1 MKLAPPQ
8 RVNLLYSSVL
18 IALLAFSGTSFAQYG
33 DENGKLI
40 LSEVDSLPDDTYTGW
55 RVEAG
60 RDKVDLVGG
69 EVTIT
74 VKETAGKITTQDNAN
89 FNGADVGYAVDSS
102 ESISLLENSVNLS
115 RISSSKIS
123 QINGSFLLDVS
134 FGGAL
139 GSRLSTS
146 VDGNKAKIDEFEVVT
161 VESLSGAQVYSGGL
175 KDKNTDG
182 NVTVTNNS
190 VTVTDSEKLNTSI
203 YGFSHGI
210 KGAYV
215 QIVDGQIRSSDWSTL
230 NVLIVNN
237 AVNIE
242 NSDIQADTKS
252 EYTTWIS
259 GGTLDFYAIN
269 STAASNKSAV
279 SLKGNKNYIKGE
291 SQIIGNAS
299 VYGANVKFDKG
310 ADGRNFS
317 ISENELRITDKSSVD
332 VTGFISG
339 SMVDYFTTMNAI
351 PTIEAT
357 GNIVEI
363 SDSMV
368 KSSSNDTKGFLS
380 GAFAYAHNVY
390 GTNQVFARS
399 PDITVNCNAVV
410 AKSSK
415 ITSSVYGGFASSQG
429 GGENKMNDWEDS
441 GFNNHDDSKSSYG
454 MNAGSVIAENNIVSL
469 SEETTVTGDVYGSY
483 VESNAMAGQFLTI
496 FNNDTTTAGDVV
508 SSNNQVNITNSTVNG
523 NVYGGYAWSHGTE
536 AEDEDYKTA
545 KLDSGNATAS
555 NNTLTLTGGSITGD
569 VYGGYALSE
578 SLNDGTVGKMSAD
591 NNIVLIGNK
600 VNLSQ
605 ANLYGSNL
613 TADKTSGN
621 TLNVDGA
628 IGEVASISNFNN
640 LTFKNLQW
648 SEAESSLVVN
658 DGDLSQT
665 SIAIEGGVAV
675 TGELPKDKAQ
685 MTVLEDTSSSLG
697 ITDINLGN
705 SKEVT
710 LFNESTAAQES
721 AQISVDESGN
731 VILKVGGEETI
742 TPTEQTRLLAENR
755 SVAVSFASL
764 ANDLIP
770 EVLESIDNQEEGLK
784 TFALIEGFDVKF
796 DVNSD
801 LDVSGWYGLF
811 GAGGSN
817 RFNNATLL
825 SAAFFELG
833 HGNYN
838 TNNTFNEET
847 FTGDGKIDNYALGL
861 ALRYKW
867 DNNLYVDTGVKGGRL
882 DTEMDR
888 ALRNIHG
895 EYFDI
900 DSDSYYWSAH
910 LGLGKVFKVSDH
922 GSLDVYGRYY
932 YTHTGGESSQVGID
946 RYEADSITSHR
957 IRFGARYGYQA
968 TKYYQGYVGLGYDY
982 EFDGDVQ
989 MHVASLDIPT
999 QSSQGSTGFGEIG
1012 MKWKLKSAPVDIDMR
1027 IKGYTGQW
1035 QGASGMFKA
1044 TYTIH

>member
-1 MKLAPPQ
+1 MPGI
-8 RVNLLYSSVL
+8 S
-18 IALLAFSGTSFAQYG
+18 FST
-33 DENGKLI
+33 
-40 LSEVDSLPDDTYTGW
+40 EVDLSNQNDLTGYHFASGSLNPTTGEIDLIENKLKGTHFTSNGASFYAA
-55 RVEAG
+55 VGAYVG
-60 RDKVDLVGG
+60 NNTNKVSL
-69 EVTIT
+69 T
-74 VKETAGKITTQDNAN
+74 DNAIE
-89 FNGADVGYAVDSS
+89 FSDVHSS
-102 ESISLLENSVNLS
+102 SISHIAAASATYDLPFVTNSRSSFDLNNNSVNLKDFEDITLNLIAGAYATIIGYKNS
-115 RISSSKIS
+115 EGSVSFKGNSVLIDNSSNIKINQDS
-123 QINGSFLLDVS
+123 NGRWGIYSAYASVGQDSSLRDWFAQNFNLTSNSLTINNTQLNASETGKTIANVSGANLEIFASPQNTRSPSNTTKIVLDTNSLDINGGEFTGKTSLY
-134 FGGAL
+134 GAH
-139 GSRLSTS
+139 
-146 VDGNKAKIDEFEVVT
+146 
-161 VESLSGAQVYSGGL
+161 L
-175 KDKNTDG
+175 K
-182 NVTVTNNS
+182 
-190 VTVTDSEKLNTSI
+190 
-203 YGFSHGI
+203 
-210 KGAYV
+210 
-215 QIVDGQIRSSDWSTL
+215 SD
-230 NVLIVNN
+230 
-237 AVNIE
+237 
-242 NSDIQADTKS
+242 
-252 EYTTWIS
+252 Y
-259 GGTLDFYAIN
+259 
-269 STAASNKSAV
+269 AASNRAFSLQNNTLTINKDINKS
-279 SLKGNKNYIKGE
+279 NI
-291 SQIIGNAS
+291 
-299 VYGANVKFDKG
+299 D
-310 ADGRNFS
+310 
-317 ISENELRITDKSSVD
+317 
-332 VTGFISG
+332 ISG
-339 SMVDYFTTMNAI
+339 LISAGMADFFGDMWSI
-351 PTIEAT
+351 PTIEL
-357 GNIVEI
+357 NQNMVEI
-363 SDSMV
+363 HNSSV
-368 KSSSNDTKGFLS
+368 KSSANDGKGFLA

-390 GTNQVFARS
+390 ATNQSAATS
-399 PDITVNCNAVV
+399 PDLSVTGNSVV
-410 AKSSK
+410 AANST
-415 ITSSVYGGFASSQG
+415 ITSFVYGGFAVSQG
-429 GGENKMNDWEDS
+429 GGENKINMWENISEDNKHNDYRSEYGLNAGKAITD
-441 GFNNHDDSKSSYG
+441 NNHVNLSVG
-454 MNAGSVIAENNIVSL
+454 TIVAGDIFGA
-469 SEETTVTGDVYGSY
+469 YA
-483 VESNAMAGQFLTI
+483 ESNAMSGAFLDKI
-496 FNNDTTTAGDVV
+496 GNGSNAYSNEV
-508 SSNNQVNITNSTVNG
+508 SSSFNTVNITDSTITG

-555 NNTLTLTGGSITGD
+555 HNTLTLTGGSITGN

-578 SLNDGTVGKMSAD
+578 SLNGGTVGKMSAD

-640 LTFKNLQW
+640 LTFKNLHW

-685 MTVLEDTSSSLG
+685 MTMLEDTSSSLG

-764 ANDLIP
+764 ANDLVP

-784 TFALIEGFDVKF
+784 TFALIEGSDVKF

-957 IRFGARYGYQA
+957 IRLGARYGYQA

-989 MHVASLDIPT
+989 MHVAGLDIPT

-1035 QGASGMFKA
+1035 QGASGMVKT
-1044 TYTIH
+1044 TYTFN